1 MLTGESVL
9 AKKDIGGKVFG
20 GTVLE
25 KGSLILRVS
34 VIEEESS
41 LNQILKL
48 VENAQ
53 INKAPIQAYADKISS
68 YFVPLIIAL
77 AVVTWIIW
85 FTIVYALPQIVIET
99 TESKFSYAFNF
110 GISTVVIACPCAL
123 GLATPTAVMV
133 CSGIAAGLGILIKGG
148 NILEKASKIN
158 TIVFD
163 KTGTLTSGIPEVSD
177 VLRYGKNFPIEE
189 IAYLAKICEGESEH
203 PIGKAI
209 FEDFST
215 RISLEEEANIKEK
228 FTLKEF
234 ENYNGEGIKCQLQIK
249 NESLQE
255 VNTLRVLV
263 GNEKLIN
270 RYLIE
275 INEEVKEEVKS
286 LEEEGKTVVQVAID
300 NEIVLIIALQE
311 QHLSKPEAKQVC
323 TYLKDNGFEV
333 HMITGDHKHSAY
345 KIADSLGID
354 RERILYRAYPED
366 KKRKV
371 EYLQRLGKSV
381 MFIGDGVNDS
391 PVLSQSDVG
400 VAINSQSDITVEAAD
415 VVIINDNLISVIDT
429 IRLTKSA
436 FRRIKINFFWAFVY
450 NIVLIPLSM
459 GVLVF
464 PFGIR
469 LSPHL
474 AAIAMA
480 GSSISVVLSSLML
493 KLYRPFKQ

>member
-77 AVVTWIIW
+77 AIVTWIIW

-163 KTGTLTSGIPEVSD
+163 KTGTLTTDE
-177 VLRYGKNFPIEE
+177 
-189 IAYLAKICEGESEH
+189 
-203 PIGKAI
+203 
-209 FEDFST
+209 
-215 RISLEEEANIKEK
+215 
-228 FTLKEF
+228 
-234 ENYNGEGIKCQLQIK
+234 
-249 NESLQE
+249 
-255 VNTLRVLV
+255 
-263 GNEKLIN
+263 
-270 RYLIE
+270 
-275 INEEVKEEVKS
+275 
-286 LEEEGKTVVQVAID
+286 
-300 NEIVLIIALQE
+300 LIIE
-311 QHLSKPEAKQVC
+311 
-323 TYLKDNGFEV
+323 G
-333 HMITGDHKHSAY
+333 
-345 KIADSLGID
+345 
-354 RERILYRAYPED
+354 
-366 KKRKV
+366 
-371 EYLQRLGKSV
+371 
-381 MFIGDGVNDS
+381 
-391 PVLSQSDVG
+391 
-400 VAINSQSDITVEAAD
+400 
-415 VVIINDNLISVIDT
+415 
-429 IRLTKSA
+429 
-436 FRRIKINFFWAFVY
+436 
-450 NIVLIPLSM
+450 
-459 GVLVF
+459 
-464 PFGIR
+464 
-469 LSPHL
+469 
-474 AAIAMA
+474 
-480 GSSISVVLSSLML
+480 
-493 KLYRPFKQ
+493 